1 MTKYN
6 TNEGRRPRSR
16 SRSRSRS
23 PGGSP
28 PGSPRR
34 GSSPRSP
41 RRGSSRDF
49 SEFHFPGHISMSA
62 IERLRSPRRVRAP
75 VYVSD
80 PVGDSVMS
88 TEAPQGIDYVPIVRP
103 VEPPLVG
110 VAPSATPRRWATE
123 TVGHHTRVIPHFPS
137 PEATIVRPV
146 DRGRIGLPPSATR
159 LQYLLVTLPDGRTT
173 VVPREQLGGSRKR
186 RKSRKRG
193 KRGKG
198 GKTRGKKN

>member
-1 MTKYN
+1 
-6 TNEGRRPRSR
+6 
-16 SRSRSRS
+16 
-23 PGGSP
+23 
-28 PGSPRR
+28 
-34 GSSPRSP
+34 
-41 RRGSSRDF
+41 
-49 SEFHFPGHISMSA
+49 MSA

-137 PEATIVRPV
+137 PEATIVQPV
-146 DRGRIGLPPSATR
+146 ELERIGVAPSATR
-159 LQYLLVTLPDGRTT
+159 PQWVMVRRNGHTTMERQDLV
-173 VVPREQLGGSRKR
+173 GGSRKR